1 MARRSER
8 TRIIVADDHPLFR
21 RGLVE
26 SLKRRAEFD
35 LLDEGADGKRALE
48 LIREHE
54 PDVAVIDVQMPEM
67 DGLEVL
73 GTVHREQL
81 DTKVMLLT
89 GFEDSRPA
97 YEAMAL
103 GAGAYMSKDTEIDR
117 ICDAVAAV
125 ARGETVIGDRFQ
137 SGLVAE
143 IRLRESG
150 DRPTLTDREREVLKM
165 TSDGNSVA
173 EVAGL
178 LHLSEATVKT
188 HLHHVYEKLEVSDRA
203 AAVARAMRWGL
214 IE

>member
-1 MARRSER
+1 MARHKER
-8 TRIIVADDHPLFR
+8 ISLIVADDHPLFR

-26 SLKRRAEFD
+26 SIKRRPGFEI
-35 LLDEGADGKRALE
+35 LGEGADGARALE

-73 GTVHREQL
+73 GTVHRDGL
-81 DTKVMLLT
+81 PTKVMLLT

-150 DRPTLTDREREVLKM
+150 DRPTLTEREREVLKL
-165 TSDGNSVA
+165 TSNGNSVA

-178 LHLSEATVKT
+178 LHLSDATVKT

>member
-1 MARRSER
+1 MARRSD
-8 TRIIVADDHPLFR
+8 RIDVVVADDHPIFR
-21 RGLVE
+21 KGLIE
-26 SLKRRAEFD
+26 TLRRRPEIEV
-35 LLDEGADGKRALE
+35 LDQAANGTDALG
-48 LIREHE
+48 LIRELK
-54 PDVAVIDVQMPEM
+54 PDVAVLDVQMPELG
-67 DGLEVL
+67 GLEVL
-73 GTVHREQL
+73 NAVHRDGL
-81 DTKVMLLT
+81 PTRVMLLT

-103 GAGAYMSKDTEIDR
+103 GAGAYLSKDTEIDR
-117 ICDAVAAV
+117 ICDAIGAV

-150 DRPTLTDREREVLKM
+150 DRPTLTEREREVLKL
-165 TSDGNSVA
+165 TADGNSVA
-173 EVAGL
+173 EVAAE
-178 LHLSEATVKT
+178 LHLSEATIKT

>member
-8 TRIIVADDHPLFR
+8 IRIIVADDHPLFR
-21 RGLVE
+21 RGLIE
-26 SLKRRAEFD
+26 SLKRRPEFD
-35 LLDEGADGKRALE
+35 VLDDGADGPRALE
-48 LIREHE
+48 LIREHS
-54 PDVAVIDVQMPEM
+54 PDVALIDVQMPGM
-67 DGLEVL
+67 SGLEVL
-73 GTVHREQL
+73 STVHREQL
-81 DTKVMLLT
+81 STKVMLLT

-97 YEAMAL
+97 YEAMAH
-103 GAGAYMSKDTEIDR
+103 GAGAYMSKDTDIDL
-117 ICDAVAAV
+117 ICDAVSAV

-150 DRPTLTDREREVLKM
+150 DRPTLTDREREVLKL

-173 EVAGL
+173 AVAGI

>member
-1 MARRSER
+1 VARRGER
-8 TRIIVADDHPLFR
+8 VRLVVADDHPLFR
-21 RGLVE
+21 RGLIE
-26 SLKRRAEFD
+26 SLKRRPEFD
-35 LLDEGADGKRALE
+35 VIEEGADGRRALE

-73 GTVHREQL
+73 GTVHREQIP
-81 DTKVMLLT
+81 TKVMLLT

>member
-1 MARRSER
+1 MARRSD
-8 TRIIVADDHPLFR
+8 RIEVVVADDHPIFR
-21 RGLVE
+21 KGLIE
-26 SLKRRAEFD
+26 TLRRRPEIEV
-35 LLDEGADGKRALE
+35 LDQAANGTAALG
-48 LIREHE
+48 LIRELN
-54 PDVAVIDVQMPEM
+54 PDVAVLDVQMPELG
-67 DGLEVL
+67 GLEVL
-73 GTVHREQL
+73 NAVHRDGL
-81 DTKVMLLT
+81 PTRVMLLT

-103 GAGAYMSKDTEIDR
+103 GAGAYLSKDTEVDR
-117 ICDAVAAV
+117 ICDAIAAV

-150 DRPTLTDREREVLKM
+150 DRPTLTEREREVLKL

-173 EVAGL
+173 DVAAK
-178 LHLSEATVKT
+178 LHLSEATIKT

>member
-1 MARRSER
+1 MARHKER
-8 TRIIVADDHPLFR
+8 ISLIVADDHPLFR

-26 SLKRRAEFD
+26 SIKRRPGFEI
-35 LLDEGADGKRALE
+35 LGEGADGARALK

-73 GTVHREQL
+73 GTVHRDGL
-81 DTKVMLLT
+81 PTKVMLLT

-150 DRPTLTDREREVLKM
+150 DRPTLTEREREVLKL
-165 TSDGNSVA
+165 TSNGNSVA

-178 LHLSEATVKT
+178 LHLSDATVKT